1 MIPDRAVA
9 HRQLPVRARPHAG
22 ERRGDYLRAL
32 TPAGAE
38 LEITG
43 DSPPAAVVTD
53 TPLVRALRD
62 AGDLAFEPKQAWTN
76 VADFTSRGIDAINFG
91 PGATRYAHRRDELVE
106 IASLES
112 AYATLHRF
120 LTDLTPCRSPPFSA
134 ARRPTRSCGS
144 IRQQPTGGPPG
155 SR

>member
-9 HRQLPVRARPHAG
+9 TLNFRYPPDRTPDEAAA
-22 ERRGDYLRAL
+22 YLRSL
-32 TPAGAE
+32 TPDGAE

-62 AGDLAFEPKQAWTN
+62 AGDLRFEPKQAWTN
-76 VADFTSRGIDAINFG
+76 VADFTTRGIDAINFG

-106 IASLES
+106 IDALVTVYE
-112 AYATLHRF
+112 TLHRF
-120 LTDLTPCRSPPFSA
+120 LARLTRDADQPHPHRPGHVSVRAAEPGCR
-134 ARRPTRSCGS
+134 R
-144 IRQQPTGGPPG
+144 PPG
-155 SR
+155 SRASR